1 MQASPDYRDQE
12 ILHHFASRADALCSM
27 LATGREISTK
37 SYSIEQQINVLLD
50 LGYSKSEVSEVF
62 MTCNLARDVPEK
74 ALPSDLTITQYN
86 PANPTQRSTRGLI
99 QADAFSGAEAP
110 DDLVAWHLRNVDR
123 MQMYSDN
130 NIDFL
135 LSTKDGESLAFASMQ
150 LDYKNLIAEIE
161 PVGTRT
167 KAQRQGFA
175 RSLLLHCLSYL
186 RGQGI
191 KTVYIRT
198 DVNNRPVIS
207 AYESVGFEGKGP
219 SIHLSTKDKNHV

>member
-1 MQASPDYRDQE
+1 
-12 ILHHFASRADALCSM
+12 
-27 LATGREISTK
+27 
-37 SYSIEQQINVLLD
+37 
-50 LGYSKSEVSEVF
+50 
-62 MTCNLARDVPEK
+62 
-74 ALPSDLTITQYN
+74 
-86 PANPTQRSTRGLI
+86 
-99 QADAFSGAEAP
+99 
-110 DDLVAWHLRNVDR
+110 
-123 MQMYSDN
+123 MYSDN

-198 DVNNRPVIS
+198 DVNNRPAIS
-207 AYESVGFEGKGP
+207 AYESVGFE
-219 SIHLSTKDKNHV
+219 IRDHLYTCQRKIRITYKRVKS